1 MSETRALLTERAD
14 LIERTLAA
22 LPEDPTDPVDTRTRA
37 RLEGYV
43 HGLRDAVEAGLR
55 LSDIR

>member
-1 MSETRALLTERAD
+1 MTNLDELTERAD

-22 LPEDPTDPVDTRTRA
+22 LPEDPTSPVDVRTRA

-43 HGLRDAVEAGLR
+43 QGVREAATT
-55 LSDIR
+55 LSE